1 MPRTLNI
8 FEGSVEGI
16 MANLLNFDSDRKLEF
31 DSNRPLEFD
40 IRRPLDFDSRRA
52 LEFQPNRDLGFGRR
66 GVVFRGYV
74 CPVCGS
80 LTTADATRCTECGTV
95 FEGTPRA
102 AAPTSPSSP
111 AIDDRQKPP
120 APKAG
125 KGGPPGTGFCAF
137 CGVKLKRADVFCW
150 NCGARATGSS
160 EVVKLPGSKSQ
171 PVTRPWKR

>member
-1 MPRTLNI
+1 
-8 FEGSVEGI
+8 
-16 MANLLNFDSDRKLEF
+16 MADLLNFNSNRKLEF
-31 DSNRPLEFD
+31 DSSRPLEFD
-40 IRRPLDFDSRRA
+40 MRRPLDFDPRRA
-52 LEFQPNRDLGFGRR
+52 LEFQANRDLGFGHR

-80 LTTADATRCTECGTV
+80 LTTADAARCTECGTV

-111 AIDDRQKPP
+111 PTAVPP
-120 APKAG
+120 TAAPPKSG
-125 KGGPPGTGFCAF
+125 KSGLPGSVFCAF
-137 CGVKLKRADVFCW
+137 CGVKLKKADVFCW

-160 EVVKLPGSKSQ
+160 EVVKLPGSKSP